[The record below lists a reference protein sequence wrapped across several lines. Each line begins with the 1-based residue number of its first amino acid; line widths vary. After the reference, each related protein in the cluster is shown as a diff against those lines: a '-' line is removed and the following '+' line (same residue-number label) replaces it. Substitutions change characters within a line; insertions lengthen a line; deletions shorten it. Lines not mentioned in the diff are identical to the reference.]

1 MEWASR
7 AMLFYPFRQLLSDLD
22 LDRQHDTTLN
32 APLRAMDAA
41 AWLEL
46 DRQRLL
52 QRVLPLLGLLLSVG
66 AAVMVA
72 SVLFSPPA
80 WQRYVMAGLMIGG
93 VAANWLANWLC
104 FGGRAHVASYVMISA
119 IIFIAVGTAFMYRGM
134 QVPFHIISVLLVVL
148 ASALVSRAA
157 GYRLTVILFLINLGQ
172 GVFLYH
178 HEADLLAIPVWGQTL
193 VNLVVLLATLLL
205 SAYLMSLKAQSTHR
219 ALDQL
224 MLESRKLQ
232 KANRQLEQDLVA
244 LARAEE
250 QRLALRLERE
260 RVRILADFIRDASH
274 EFRTPLAVVNTNL
287 YLLEHRIESDE
298 RERLHVIKKQMDYL
312 NYLLESLLE
321 MSRLDGSTD
330 LTWGLVDMNGLAGDV
345 IVNLQS
351 RANEKGLALI
361 FLPADLPLI
370 QGDSQRLHL
379 ALTNVLQN
387 ALDYTAEGRVTLQTA
402 SEDGHVVVMV
412 RDTGPGIPPEV
423 QPRIFER
430 FYRGDQARTSRGV
443 GLGLAMVR
451 KVAELHGGTIEVESQ
466 PGEGSTFRLILPVD
480 CPAPVRPE

>member
-1 MEWASR
+1 
-7 AMLFYPFRQLLSDLD
+7 
-22 LDRQHDTTLN
+22 
-32 APLRAMDAA
+32 
-41 AWLEL
+41 
-46 DRQRLL
+46 
-52 QRVLPLLGLLLSVG
+52 
-66 AAVMVA
+66 
-72 SVLFSPPA
+72 
-80 WQRYVMAGLMIGG
+80 
-93 VAANWLANWLC
+93 
-104 FGGRAHVASYVMISA
+104 
-119 IIFIAVGTAFMYRGM
+119 
-134 QVPFHIISVLLVVL
+134 
-148 ASALVSRAA
+148 
-157 GYRLTVILFLINLGQ
+157 
-172 GVFLYH
+172 
-178 HEADLLAIPVWGQTL
+178 
-193 VNLVVLLATLLL
+193 
-205 SAYLMSLKAQSTHR
+205 
-219 ALDQL
+219 
-224 MLESRKLQ
+224 
-232 KANRQLEQDLVA
+232 
-244 LARAEE
+244 
-250 QRLALRLERE
+250 
-260 RVRILADFIRDASH
+260 
-274 EFRTPLAVVNTNL
+274 VVNTNL
-287 YLLEHRIESDE
+287 YLLKHRMEGDE

-387 ALDYTAEGRVTLQTA
+387 ALDYTSEGRVTLQTA
-402 SEDGHVVVMV
+402 SEDGHVIVMV
-412 RDTGPGIPPEV
+412 RDTGQGIPPEV

-480 CPAPVRPE
+480 CPAPMRPE